1 MPSLLFACL
10 CLSLNKQSRL
20 HTNKHLLLLNMNML
34 LLSLCMVVSK
44 YTIVI
49 SRHVNKYFILA

>member
-20 HTNKHLLLLNMNML
+20 HTNKHLLLLNMI
-34 LLSLCMVVSK
+34 SLCMEVSK
-44 YTIVI
+44 YTIVM
-49 SRHVNKYFILA
+49 SSHVNKYFILA